1 MGAILLRQ
9 RFFQRWASKRWRRVD
24 PEQPGFRRARIAPA
38 VRRGAFEIEAV
49 ARFELIVLF
58 VANPDFKSAANDVKE
73 FFAFVRVGLAAAAAG
88 LDAKEMRLHGFIA
101 PGKKFHANALCGFE
115 DAAFG
120 RRNEAG
126 IFPGVVEK
134 REKVR
139 AVIARDA
146 RKRCDGGAHL
156 APFERAEKT
165 DRDTGGTRDLHEREA
180 AFLAEAAKS
189 LAGRKNALRGNGDDA
204 LAFQNVHDGGGIQS
218 AGAAKENGALQYAYV
233 FHCVKAIFAARALRN
248 DEAERL
254 PCAQSGGR
262 NADAASD
269 FADPQKR
276 LRVDSFR
283 C

>member
-1 MGAILLRQ
+1 
-9 RFFQRWASKRWRRVD
+9 
-24 PEQPGFRRARIAPA
+24 
-38 VRRGAFEIEAV
+38 VRRGAFEVEAV

-88 LDAKEMRLHGFIA
+88 LNAKEMRLHGFIA
-101 PGKKFHANALCGFE
+101 PGEKFHANALCGFE

-120 RRNEAG
+120 GGNEAG

-134 REKVR
+134 REKVG
-139 AVIARDA
+139 AVIPRDA

-156 APFERAEKT
+156 AALERAEKT
-165 DRDTGGTRDLHEREA
+165 DRDAGCTRDLHEREA
-180 AFLAEAAKS
+180 AFLAKAPKS
-189 LAGRKNALRGNGDDA
+189 LAGRKNALRGNGHDA
-204 LAFQNVHDGGGIQS
+204 LTLQNVHDGGGIQA
-218 AGAAKENGALQYAYV
+218 AGAAKKNGALQYAHV
-233 FHCVKAIFAARALRN
+233 FHRIEAIFAGRTLWN

-254 PCAQSGGR
+254 PRAECRGR
-262 NADAASD
+262 DADAASN